1 MPFELA
7 LATAGAASLLAWLVI
22 ASRPARSWDLQP
34 TAENEPPAPEPE
46 AWPRVCVLVPAHN
59 ERLYVPRTLPHLLAQ
74 DYPGAWEV
82 VLIDDRS
89 EDGTADVARTL
100 GGEHITVVRGNPLPC
115 GWAGKVWALAQ
126 GAQLAGDSKYLL
138 LTDADIRHAPGS
150 LRRLVAES
158 EAAGLALNSRMARL
172 RTDSPAER
180 LLIPPFLFFFNL
192 LYPMRRVNG
201 AGPTAAAAG
210 GCVLLSTAALDRI
223 GGFDAIAG
231 EVIDDINLALAVK
244 RFGGRIRL
252 SVSRGDVSSVREYG
266 SIGPIWR
273 MVRRSAFDQLGYSW
287 LLLLGTV
294 AGLALLFLVPPAV
307 TVIAVAGAGL
317 AAGWRAALAAIGAA
331 GWAVMTLLFLPT
343 VRLLEVRVLWALS
356 FPLGGLLYGAMAVDS
371 AIRHA
376 AGRPARW

>member
-1 MPFELA
+1 MSFELA
-7 LATAGAASLLAWLVI
+7 LALAGAASLLAWLVI
-22 ASRPARSWDLQP
+22 ACRPARSWDLRP
-34 TAENEPPAPEPE
+34 VAEDEPPPPEPQ

-59 ERLYVPRTLPHLLAQ
+59 EQSYVPRTLPHLLAQ
-74 DYPGAWEV
+74 DYQGAWEV

-89 EDGTADVARTL
+89 DDGTADVARTL
-100 GGEHITVVRGNPLPC
+100 GGERVTVLRGKPLPR

-126 GAQLAGDSKYLL
+126 GAQLAGDAKYVL
-138 LTDADIRHAPGS
+138 LTDADIRHAPDS

-158 EAAGLALNSRMARL
+158 EASGLALNSRMARL
-172 RTDSPAER
+172 RTASPAAR

-201 AGPTAAAAG
+201 GGPTAAAAG
-210 GCVLLSTAALDRI
+210 GCVLISAAALWRI
-223 GGFDAIAG
+223 GGFGAIAG
-231 EVIDDINLALAVK
+231 EVIDDVNLALAVK
-244 RFGGRIRL
+244 QLGERIRL
-252 SVSRGDVSSVREYG
+252 SVSRSDVRSVREYG
-266 SIGPIWR
+266 TIGPIWR

-287 LLLLGTV
+287 LLLAGTV
-294 AGLALLFLVPPAV
+294 AGLALLFLVPPGV
-307 TVIAVAGAGL
+307 MVIAVAGAGL
-317 AAGWRAALAAIGAA
+317 AAGWRVALATIGAA

-343 VRLLEVRVLWALS
+343 VRLLGVRALWALS